1 MDFENLKGNRM
12 TVLSFIMVI
21 VLGFLGG
28 WFVGDGLIKKD
39 GAKFVLGAVLM
50 FFAFLI

>member
-1 MDFENLKGNRM
+1 M
-12 TVLSFIMVI
+12 TVLTFIMVI

-28 WFVGDGLIKKD
+28 WFITDGIMKED
-39 GAKFVLGAVLM
+39 GGKFVLGVILL